1 MEFNRSTFSPLVN
14 EFYTN
19 SEDCDDT
26 FEELDLGDRVDA
38 DNINGKHLSS
48 DGNQTVQHEKMERR
62 SVYAPGTSSL
72 YKAAYNFI
80 NSIIGAGIIGIP
92 YAFGECG
99 LLGGLFLLIFVAWL
113 VSQSV
118 QMLIQC
124 GIKANKLDYEELANH
139 LLGKKGYYAAI
150 ASMFLFAFGAQVAY
164 LVIIGDTI
172 PVLTGANR
180 ELVISI
186 VSTFLILPLSMLKD
200 MSLLSYTS
208 LAAIAADVLI
218 ILLVVL
224 TAPASAKSQNIHPSL
239 QFETIALFSPRLF
252 AGIGTLS
259 FAFVCM
265 HNSFIVYRSLQART
279 QENWNLVAKGSVSIC
294 FVLATIFGVSGYLA
308 FGDKIKGDILNN
320 FIVEREPIDWAR
332 GFLACC
338 MIFVYPMEM
347 FVTRHCLVS
356 ILNELK
362 NRSRNTGDLEDGTE
376 LIRNSSTHRATPEE
390 ENVDRQSVS
399 AENDNERGNEKRQPV
414 SVVDDEAE
422 CSEGD
427 REEVVQFPHR
437 ANQNDLHEKTG
448 ESQQSMSLHEV
459 SESISP
465 VDLDVVHI
473 SADHTQVLE
482 HRHAFHQNLYKE
494 LLKVSAFLKNSENRQ
509 HVSVTLCLWS
519 STTLLAIV
527 FDDLGLVLSLTGAVA
542 ASCLGYILPGLLYI
556 MTYKVDFDS
565 AWSFAFDKES
575 PHSNASFAEK
585 VWCFHSFYVAFTL
598 IGFGSIAAIL
608 GCITV
613 FSGKSD

>member
-1 MEFNRSTFSPLVN
+1 MEFTRSTFSPLVN
-14 EFYTN
+14 EFQTS
-19 SEDCDDT
+19 SEDGADT
-26 FEELDLGDRVDA
+26 FEELDLGESCDA
-38 DNINGKHLSS
+38 DTIHGNRFAS
-48 DGNQTVQHEKMERR
+48 DGNQQLHENMTKRT
-62 SVYAPGTSSL
+62 VYAPGTSSL

-99 LLGGLFLLIFVAWL
+99 MLGGLFLLIFVAWL

-124 GIKANKLDYEELANH
+124 GIKSNKLDYEELANH

-164 LVIIGDTI
+164 LVIVGDTI
-172 PVLTGANR
+172 PALTGANR
-180 ELVISI
+180 ELVISL
-186 VSTFLILPLSMLKD
+186 VSTLLILPLSLLKD

-239 QFETIALFSPRLF
+239 QFETLTLFSPRLF

-265 HNSFIVYRSLQART
+265 HNSFIVYRSLQERT
-279 QENWNLVAKGSVSIC
+279 QDNWNLVAKGSVSVC
-294 FVLATIFGVSGYLA
+294 FVLAAIFGVSGYLA

-356 ILNELK
+356 ILNEIK
-362 NRSRNTGDLEDGTE
+362 TWSRNTGDLEDGTE
-376 LIRNSSTHRATPEE
+376 LIRNSSSHSTDSDIFPE
-390 ENVDRQSVS
+390 NSKSIRLDF
-399 AENDNERGNEKRQPV
+399 DNEDGNEEMM
-414 SVVDDEAE
+414 SVCVTDDEAE
-422 CSEGD
+422 SDKGD
-427 REEVVQFPHR
+427 AEEIVQFNHR
-437 ANQNDLHEKTG
+437 VDQSDLHQNI
-448 ESQQSMSLHEV
+448 ESQQSLHLHTV
-459 SESISP
+459 PGSS
-465 VDLDVVHI
+465 VDLDHVNL
-473 SADHTQVLE
+473 STG
-482 HRHAFHQNLYKE
+482 HAQDSECWKHAAHSVYNEILN
-494 LLKVSAFLKNSENRQ
+494 VCAFFRNPENRQ
-509 HVSVTLCLWS
+509 HVAVTLCLWS

-556 MTYKVDFDS
+556 MTYKADFDS
-565 AWSFAFDKES
+565 AWNSAFNKES
-575 PHSNASFAEK
+575 PHFKATFGEK
-585 VWCFHSFYVAFTL
+585 VWCFQRFFIALLLVV
-598 IGFGSIAAIL
+598 FGSLAAVL

-613 FSGKSD
+613 FSGK

>member
-1 MEFNRSTFSPLVN
+1 MELNRSTFSPLVN
-14 EFYTN
+14 EFHTN
-19 SEDCDDT
+19 SEDGADT
-26 FEELDLGDRVDA
+26 FEELDLGDRSDA
-38 DNINGKHLSS
+38 DTISGNGLAS
-48 DGNQTVQHEKMERR
+48 DGNRQVHENMTKR

-99 LLGGLFLLIFVAWL
+99 MLGGLLLLIFVAWL

-124 GIKANKLDYEELANH
+124 GIKSNKLDYEELANH
-139 LLGKKGYYAAI
+139 LLGKKGYYATI

-172 PVLTGANR
+172 PALTGANR
-180 ELVISI
+180 ELVISL
-186 VSTFLILPLSMLKD
+186 VSALLILPLSLLKD

-208 LAAIAADVLI
+208 LAAITADVLI
-218 ILLVVL
+218 VLLVVL

-239 QFETIALFSPRLF
+239 QFETMSLFSPRLF

-265 HNSFIVYRSLQART
+265 HNSFIVYRSLQERT
-279 QENWNLVAKGSVSIC
+279 QDNWNLVAKGSVSVC
-294 FVLATIFGVSGYLA
+294 FVLAAIFGVSGYLA
-308 FGDKIKGDILNN
+308 FGDQIKGDILNN

-356 ILNELK
+356 ILNEIK
-362 NRSRNTGDLEDGTE
+362 NRSRNTGDSEDGTE
-376 LIRNSSTHRATPEE
+376 LIRNSSTHSKNSNIFPE
-390 ENVDRQSVS
+390 NGKSTCVQFD
-399 AENDNERGNEKRQPV
+399 EKRGEKELL
-414 SVVDDEAE
+414 SVCVTDDEAE
-422 CSEGD
+422 GD
-427 REEVVQFPHR
+427 KGEIEEIVQFPHQV
-437 ANQNDLHEKTG
+437 NPSK
-448 ESQQSMSLHEV
+448 SQQSGSLHTV
-459 SESISP
+459 PGSSE
-465 VDLDVVHI
+465 DLDHSNI
-473 SADHTQVLE
+473 STDHTQVSEYRRLAIQSVHNE
-482 HRHAFHQNLYKE
+482 MLN
-494 LLKVSAFLKNSENRQ
+494 VSAFFRNPENRQ
-509 HVSVTLCLWS
+509 HVAVTLCLWS
-519 STTLLAIV
+519 STTLLALV

-565 AWSFAFDKES
+565 AWSSAFDKES
-575 PHSNASFAEK
+575 PHFKSTLGEK
-585 VWCFHSFYVAFTL
+585 VWCFQRFYKALLL
-598 IGFGSIAAIL
+598 IVFGSLAAVL

-613 FSGKSD
+613 ISGR